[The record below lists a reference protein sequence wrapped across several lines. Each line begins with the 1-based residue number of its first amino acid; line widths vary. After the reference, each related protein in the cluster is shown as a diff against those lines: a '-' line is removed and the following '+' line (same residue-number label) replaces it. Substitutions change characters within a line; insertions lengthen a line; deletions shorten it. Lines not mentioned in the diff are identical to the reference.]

1 MSFCTSAG
9 KMGPGNRWSR
19 SLAGW
24 QAENNVRA
32 RESMDKVAAHD
43 YYHEWQSTMEEWM
56 GRKRKGVGVNLPQH
70 WQSGIRERRLGVAK
84 WERLGEF

>member
-1 MSFCTSAG
+1 
-9 KMGPGNRWSR
+9 
-19 SLAGW
+19 
-24 QAENNVRA
+24 
-32 RESMDKVAAHD
+32 MDKVAAHD